1 MAGSL
6 IIRPRDAWDM
16 MQDAGLSGIGL
27 ETLLAGIRQGRWPWA
42 DCIAASTPGGKDK
55 YIIYALPF
63 RSWLRERSPYVKEDA
78 PA

>member
-1 MAGSL
+1 MAGL

-27 ETLLAGIRQGRWPWA
+27 ETLRAGIRQGRWPWA
-42 DCIAASTPGGKDK
+42 DYIAASSPNGKDE

-63 RSWLRERSPYVKEDA
+63 RAWLRERSPYVKEDA